1 MNYLTR
7 NQLLFIFLFVVI
19 NTTLFVNSVDSTPY
33 PDGPYLNAT
42 YHSAADGQRYW
53 GVALNLIEKGE
64 FSIPQLWDSR
74 PDTPLARSGPL
85 SPLIFALFI
94 KLSGFDNA
102 PLFIVIFQCGLL
114 YVMSHL
120 GRRLAVP

>member
-1 MNYLTR
+1 MIFPTR
-7 NQLLFIFLFVVI
+7 TQLVLICVSILVNTALFIY
-19 NTTLFVNSVDSTPY
+19 SVDSTPY

-85 SPLIFALFI
+85 YPLVIALII
-94 KLSGFDNA
+94 KLIGFDNA
-102 PLFIVIFQCGLL
+102 PLLI
-114 YVMSHL
+114 
-120 GRRLAVP
+120 